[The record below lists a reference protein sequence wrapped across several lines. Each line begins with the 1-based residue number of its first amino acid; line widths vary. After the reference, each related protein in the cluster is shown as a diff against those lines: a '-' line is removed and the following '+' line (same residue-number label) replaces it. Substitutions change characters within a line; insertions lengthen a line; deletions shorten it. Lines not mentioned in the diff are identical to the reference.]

1 MSEFVKSQQ
10 ELRANLTEQIR
21 DVIESAETEGRGL
34 DSAELQKINRI
45 EGDIRSADEA
55 IQVASRNEE
64 RKAQAAEASREFV
77 PTVESRDDAE
87 IFRALSRGEIRS
99 HEFMHN
105 AEKRATLVGS
115 ANTVPVDFL
124 SQVYLLARQ
133 VGPMLDVA
141 DVIQRSSGNDL
152 RIPTMTA
159 YSTAAQVAEGGA
171 ISDSEPTFSSV
182 LLQPYKQAFIVKIA
196 NELLDDA
203 GFNIQATIAEQAGNA
218 IGTQVNSLAT
228 VGTGSSE
235 TEGVVVASGLGVTAA
250 SATAITADEL
260 IELAYS
266 TDGAVR
272 RMPGVGFMANGST
285 IAAIRKLK
293 DGNGAYIYDPQ
304 VGGPDR
310 LLGYDITENPAM
322 EDIAT
327 AEKTVLFGHF
337 PSYKLV
343 TTGLEVATS
352 SDAYFANDVTA
363 YRFVYRF
370 DGKLTHAGHVKHL
383 VQA

>member
-10 ELRANLTEQIR
+10 EVRANLTEQIR
-21 DVIESAETEGRGL
+21 DVIEGAEADKRGL
-34 DSAELQKINRI
+34 DAAELEKIDRI
-45 EGDIRSADEA
+45 ESDIRRSDEA
-55 IQVASRNEE
+55 IAVATRNEE
-64 RKAQAAEASREFV
+64 RRNEAAEAARGFT
-77 PTVESRDDAE
+77 PAE
-87 IFRALSRGEIRS
+87 ERSDTADIFRAMYRGEVRG
-99 HEFMHN
+99 HEFMPN

-124 SQVYLLARQ
+124 EQVYLLARQ
-133 VGPMLDVA
+133 VGPMLDVS

-152 RIPTMTA
+152 RIPIMTA
-159 YSTAAQVAEGGA
+159 YSSAAQVAEGAA

-182 LLQPYKQAFIVKIA
+182 LLQPFKQAFIVKIA

-250 SATAITADEL
+250 SASAITADEL

-272 RMPGVGFMANGST
+272 RLPGAGFMANGST

-293 DGNGAYIYDPQ
+293 DGSGAYIYDPQ

-310 LLGYDITENPAM
+310 LLGYEMTENVAM
-322 EDIAT
+322 ADIAT
-327 AEKTVLFGHF
+327 DEKTVLFGHF

-352 SDAYFANDVTA
+352 TDAYFANDVTA

>member
-34 DSAELQKINRI
+34 DSAELQKIDRI

-64 RKAQAAEASREFV
+64 RKAQASEASREFV

-87 IFRALSRGEIRS
+87 IFRALSRGEVRS
-99 HEFMHN
+99 HEFMPN

-159 YSTAAQVAEGGA
+159 YSSAAQVAEGGA
-171 ISDSEPTFSSV
+171 IGDSEPTFASV

-218 IGTQVNSLAT
+218 IGTQVNALAT
-228 VGTGSSE
+228 TGSGSSE

-250 SATAITADEL
+250 SATVLTGDEL

-272 RMPGVGFMANGST
+272 RLPGVGFMANGST

-322 EDIAT
+322 ADIAT

>member
-21 DVIESAETEGRGL
+21 DVIEGAEAEGRGL
-34 DSAELQKINRI
+34 DSAELEKIDRV
-45 EGDIRSADEA
+45 EADIRRADEA
-55 IQVASRNEE
+55 IEVAKRNEE
-64 RKAQAAEASREFV
+64 RKAQAAEASRDFV
-77 PTVESRDDAE
+77 PSAE
-87 IFRALSRGEIRS
+87 VNDEAEVFRSLSRGEIRS
-99 HEFMHN
+99 YAFTPN

-133 VGPMLDVA
+133 VGPMLDVSE
-141 DVIQRSSGNDL
+141 VIQRTSGNDL

-159 YSTAAQVAEGGA
+159 YSSAAQVAEGGA
-171 ISDSEPTFSSV
+171 IGDSEPTFSSV

-203 GFNIQATIAEQAGNA
+203 GFDIQSTIAEQAGNA

-228 VGTGSSE
+228 VGTGSGE
-235 TEGVVVASGLGVTAA
+235 TEGVVVASGAGVTAA

-272 RMPGVGFMANGST
+272 RLPGVGFMANGST

-293 DGNGAYIYDPQ
+293 DTAGNYIYDPQ

-310 LLGYDITENPAM
+310 LLGYEITENPAM
-322 EDIAT
+322 ADIAT
-327 AEKTVLFGHF
+327 GEKTVLFGHF

-343 TTGLEVATS
+343 TTGLDVATS
-352 SDAYFANDVTA
+352 TDAYFANDVTA

>member
-34 DSAELQKINRI
+34 DSAELQKIDRI

-55 IQVASRNEE
+55 IEVATRNEE

-77 PTVESRDDAE
+77 PTSEVRDEAE
-87 IFRALSRGEIRS
+87 IFRAMSRGEVRS
-99 HEFMHN
+99 HEFAPS
-105 AEKRATLVGS
+105 AETRATLVGT

-124 SQVYLLARQ
+124 GQVYLLARQ

-182 LLQPYKQAFIVKIA
+182 LLQPFKQAFIVKIA

-228 VGTGSSE
+228 VGTGSSQ
-235 TEGVVVASGLGVTAA
+235 TEGIVVASGLGVTAA
-250 SATAITADEL
+250 SASAITADEL

-272 RMPGVGFMANGST
+272 RLPGVSFMANSST

-293 DGNGAYIYDPQ
+293 DDDGRYIYDPQ

-310 LLGYDITENPAM
+310 LLGYDLVENVAM
-322 EDIAT
+322 ADIAT
-327 AEKTVLFGHF
+327 GEKTVLFGHM